1 MSVKNFCPVLDYMIN
16 DDKLRITSA
25 VLAVIGLI
33 VSAYLTWAKLTH
45 TPVIC
50 GGSSEC
56 QTVNDSPFAE
66 IGGIPISL
74 LGMGAYIVI
83 LGLLYL
89 ESRGDFWA
97 ENSKLIL
104 FGITL
109 IGVLYSAYLTYLE
122 VAVIYAI
129 CPYCVISAVVML
141 FLFIIAIVRLVQDT

>member
-1 MSVKNFCPVLDYMIN
+1 MIK
-16 DDKLRITSA
+16 DKKLRITSA

-33 VSAYLTWAKLTH
+33 DSFYLTWAKLTH

-56 QTVNDSPFAE
+56 QTVNDSLYSE
-66 IGGIPISL
+66 IAGIPISL
-74 LGMGAYIVI
+74 LGVGAYIVI
-83 LGLLYL
+83 LGFLYM
-89 ESRGDFWA
+89 ENKGDFWA
-97 ENSKLIL
+97 EYSRMLL

-109 IGVLYSAYLTYLE
+109 IGVLYSIYLTYIE

-129 CPYCVISAVVML
+129 CPYCVVSAVVML

>member
-1 MSVKNFCPVLDYMIN
+1 MI
-16 DDKLRITSA
+16 DDKKLRITSA

-33 VSAYLTWAKLTH
+33 DSAYLTWSKLTH

-50 GGSSEC
+50 GGSSKC
-56 QTVNDSPFAE
+56 QTVNDSQYAE

-74 LGMGAYIVI
+74 LGMGAYLVI

-89 ESRGDFWA
+89 ENRGDFWT
-97 ENSKLIL
+97 ENSKLIF

-109 IGVLYSAYLTYLE
+109 IGVLYSAYLTYIE
-122 VAVIYAI
+122 VAIIYAI
-129 CPYCVISAVVML
+129 CPYCVVSAVVML